1 MKHPLLSKPN
11 AILALLL
18 AAWWL
23 LNLVQGAFT
32 ELADD
37 EAYYWFFS
45 WQPAWGYFDHPP
57 MTAILVWLGSWIP
70 GTLGVRLFTTLLQP
84 LCLYLFWTLIRPPQ
98 PSIRQAVIYFLIC
111 FSLPLLQIYGFL
123 ALPDAPLLLF
133 SVLFLWA
140 FNRFSNKQSISNAS
154 ILALSMALLVYSKYH
169 GVLIIIFTL
178 LSNPRNFKS
187 WKLYYSGLLALLL
200 FLPHLWWQYQHD
212 FISLQYHLLQRA
224 DDATFQLSN
233 LLGFFIILLFTFNPL
248 WLYHYG
254 VGIISRFTFPAGK
267 TYNIRDSLF
276 CILAGFVIFFLLCS
290 LRDNVQ
296 AQWLLP
302 IIFALITFLFDAATS
317 SNRSYNY
324 IRTAAIV
331 VAVIFILIR
340 LLVIFNPFQFK
351 GQLWNNHDDNQAI
364 ALLADGRPVLFTHN
378 YTASCKYTYYT
389 GQPAYTQALFYGR
402 DSQWQ
407 FSNLDDSLFLNR
419 NILVAVEENAY
430 ADTLILPSGKEFH
443 YISQPNYK
451 PLRKVQI
458 APLSPI
464 QASLAQGDSL
474 QLDLRIVNPYPYN
487 LYTTPTDSLLITFS
501 WRISQR
507 QQPELHHLLLD
518 TLPAH
523 SSTIVHCSF
532 ALPPQITSGQ
542 FSYVFSLRHHRFP
555 SCANSPRH
563 ILAFQQSSDSIT
575 LQQQP

>member
-1 MKHPLLSKPN
+1 M
-11 AILALLL
+11 
-18 AAWWL
+18 
-23 LNLVQGAFT
+23 
-32 ELADD
+32 
-37 EAYYWFFS
+37 
-45 WQPAWGYFDHPP
+45 
-57 MTAILVWLGSWIP
+57 
-70 GTLGVRLFTTLLQP
+70 
-84 LCLYLFWTLIRPPQ
+84 
-98 PSIRQAVIYFLIC
+98 
-111 FSLPLLQIYGFL
+111 
-123 ALPDAPLLLF
+123 
-133 SVLFLWA
+133 
-140 FNRFSNKQSISNAS
+140 
-154 ILALSMALLVYSKYH
+154 
-169 GVLIIIFTL
+169 
-178 LSNPRNFKS
+178 
-187 WKLYYSGLLALLL
+187 
-200 FLPHLWWQYQHD
+200 
-212 FISLQYHLLQRA
+212 
-224 DDATFQLSN
+224 
-233 LLGFFIILLFTFNPL
+233 
-248 WLYHYG
+248 
-254 VGIISRFTFPAGK
+254 
-267 TYNIRDSLF
+267 
-276 CILAGFVIFFLLCS
+276 LAGAGMI
-290 LRDNVQ
+290 
-296 AQWLLP
+296 
-302 IIFALITFLFDAATS
+302 
-317 SNRSYNY
+317 
-324 IRTAAIV
+324 
-331 VAVIFILIR
+331 ILIR

-351 GQLWNNHDDNQAI
+351 GQLWNNRDDNQAI

-464 QASLAQGDSL
+464 RASLAQGDSL

-532 ALPPQITSGQ
+532 ALPPQITPGQ